1 MYFNLIISNEEK
13 LIISILFKKEKIE
26 LTEFKNV
33 CFEKLVKIASSH
45 LILPALYSNAKKK
58 NLLKFFP
65 EDLNSFLKKIFEENN
80 RRNQILIKEIDEI
93 SKILEKNDIYH
104 LFVKGAHNI
113 KTNLYDNLGERMVG
127 DIDFLVNK
135 SDLNLTEKILLK
147 NGYKNSKVDTKKF
160 WIRPHIPKLI
170 NTKKLFSV
178 EIHREQLRYF
188 KRNLLPA
195 RELLESAKLKK
206 TNYLIKLC
214 VLNYQINDHG
224 AISLSY
230 SFRSIYEYILLS
242 KKYEMKS
249 KDFKIRD
256 IRNFFLITDTL
267 GITHNIKKLNLVD
280 KIILIR
286 FYFKKTYKFYYLI
299 DNFIVSLIK
308 VIPTRF
314 LQFLEFIF
322 DRKYRKYVFKKFNI

>member
-1 MYFNLIISNEEK
+1 M
-13 LIISILFKKEKIE
+13 
-26 LTEFKNV
+26 
-33 CFEKLVKIASSH
+33 
-45 LILPALYSNAKKK
+45 ILPALYSNAKKK

-80 RRNQILIKEIDEI
+80 RRNQILIKELNEL
-93 SKILEKNDIYH
+93 SKILAENNISH
-104 LFVKGAHNI
+104 LFVKGAYNI

-195 RELLESAKLKK
+195 KELLESKRLKK
-206 TNYLIKLC
+206 NNYLLKLC
-214 VLNYQINDHG
+214 VLNYQVNDYG
-224 AISLSY
+224 ATSLSY
-230 SFRSIYEYILLS
+230 SFRSIYDYVLLS
-242 KKYEMKS
+242 KKHEMDS
-249 KDFKIRD
+249 KDFKV
-256 IRNFFLITDTL
+256 ITD
-267 GITHNIKKLNLVD
+267 NLVLIINKLLD
-280 KIILIR
+280 RIILIR
-286 FYFKKTYKFYYLI
+286 FYFKKTYKFFYFI
-299 DNFIVSLIK
+299 DNFIVGLIK

-314 LQFLEFIF
+314 LQFFEFIF
-322 DRKYRKYVFKKFNI
+322 DSKYRKYVFKKFNT

>member
-1 MYFNLIISNEEK
+1 MYFNLIISKEEK
-13 LIISILFKKEKIE
+13 LIISILFKKEDIE
-26 LTEFKNV
+26 IDEFKNV
-33 CFEKLVKIASSH
+33 CFEKLVQIASSH

-80 RRNQILIKEIDEI
+80 RRNQILIKELNEL
-93 SKILEKNDIYH
+93 SKILAENNISH
-104 LFVKGAHNI
+104 LFVKGAYNI

-195 RELLESAKLKK
+195 KELLESKRLKK
-206 TNYLIKLC
+206 NNYLLKLC
-214 VLNYQINDHG
+214 VLNYQVNDYG
-224 AISLSY
+224 ATSLSY
-230 SFRSIYEYILLS
+230 SFRSIYDYVLLS
-242 KKYEMKS
+242 KKYEMDS

-267 GITHNIKKLNLVD
+267 GITHNIKKINLVD
-280 KIILIR
+280 RIILIR

-299 DNFIVSLIK
+299 DNFIVGLIK

-314 LQFLEFIF
+314 LQFFEFIF